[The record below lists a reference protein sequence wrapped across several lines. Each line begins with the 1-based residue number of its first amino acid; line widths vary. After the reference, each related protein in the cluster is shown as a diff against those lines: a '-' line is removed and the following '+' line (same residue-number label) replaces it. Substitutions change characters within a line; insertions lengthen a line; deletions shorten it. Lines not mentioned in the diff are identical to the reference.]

1 MLSGPVR
8 ADWHTDEVTKNVPT
22 TPPAVT
28 STSLRRPPVLQS
40 LVVLTFAV
48 LLVLAFVLDRGVVV
62 IGVLALLGTASGFDP
77 TSSES
82 PPWSHGLPG
91 VPDGPSAP
99 SPIPVYVYG

>member
-1 MLSGPVR
+1 M
-8 ADWHTDEVTKNVPT
+8 TKNVPT

-77 TSSES
+77 TRQRARRGRTDS
-82 PPWSHGLPG
+82 PECQMVRAPRARSRCTST
-91 VPDGPSAP
+91 GPSAS
-99 SPIPVYVYG
+99 SPPRSQPC